1 MNTISAAPAGSLSEH
16 FDSETF
22 ALLEA
27 VADGIEIPEFNADLD
42 VVFGTPL
49 DMYEAGELPHE
60 RLVGLD
66 EDEDAVSEAIQAR
79 HDRLLA
85 AADIAADDPAIALKV
100 RHRLVDVLL
109 PYAAQLRITALA
121 ATPLPIAA

>member
-1 MNTISAAPAGSLSEH
+1 MDTISAPAAGLSEQ

-27 VADGIEIPEFNADLD
+27 AVDGIEIPEFDADMD

-49 DMYEAGELPHE
+49 DMYEAGELPNE
-60 RLVGLD
+60 RLMGLD
-66 EDEDAVSEAIQAR
+66 EDAAIEAIQVR

-85 AADIAADDPAIALKV
+85 AADITADDPAIALNV

-109 PYAAQLRITALA
+109 PYAAQLRIAPLASAVGLPTAA
-121 ATPLPIAA
+121 

>member
-1 MNTISAAPAGSLSEH
+1 MSTIHTPAAGLSEH

-22 ALLEA
+22 ALLET
-27 VADGIEIPEFNADLD
+27 VADGIEIPEFDADLD

-60 RLVGLD
+60 RLVGLGENAAID
-66 EDEDAVSEAIQAR
+66 AIQAR

-85 AADIAADDPAIALKV
+85 AADITAADPSIARFV
-100 RHRLVDVLL
+100 RERLVDVLL
-109 PYAAQLRITALA
+109 PYAAQLHITHPAAERLPLA
-121 ATPLPIAA
+121 A